1 MSSVRPS
8 RPSVPVAPDRR
19 YSTAE
24 ISRLRARRR
33 RARRRRRLARI
44 DMALGV
50 ALALVVIIA
59 SPGLAVTALIAFTLL
74 VFCLVSCAVAWLR
87 GRG

>member
-1 MSSVRPS
+1 
-8 RPSVPVAPDRR
+8 
-19 YSTAE
+19 
-24 ISRLRARRR
+24 
-33 RARRRRRLARI
+33 
-44 DMALGV
+44 MALGV